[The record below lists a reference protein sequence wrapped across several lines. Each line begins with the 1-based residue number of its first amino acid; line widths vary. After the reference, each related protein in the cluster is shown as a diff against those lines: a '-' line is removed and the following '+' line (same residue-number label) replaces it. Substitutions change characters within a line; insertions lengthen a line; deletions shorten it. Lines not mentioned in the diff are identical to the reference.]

1 MRLLFQR
8 REVPVAVRFDAF
20 TFDAIARQLLRGSA
34 ALHLSPKAFD
44 LLALLIERRTEAVSR
59 TDIHSR
65 LWPNTFVS
73 DGSLAV
79 LVTEIRDVLGDDA
92 GHPVFVQTV
101 HRFGYRFIGNAAE
114 TTCAPAGPSPGT
126 AWLSWGTRRVT
137 LGTGQNLLG
146 RDPAAD
152 VRIDAVGISR
162 RHAMIVVDP
171 HEVTLNDLASKNGT
185 FVNGVR
191 VNDPMS
197 LGERADIQLG
207 SLSIRFVRLSE
218 ISTTETLDLLPR
230 SDHF

>member
-1 MRLLFQR
+1 
-8 REVPVAVRFDAF
+8 VAVRFGAF
-20 TFDAIARQLLRGSA
+20 TFDAIARQVLRGSA

-59 TDIHSR
+59 IDIHTR

-92 GHPVFVQTV
+92 GRPVFVQTV

-114 TTCAPAGPSPGT
+114 TSCTPAGPIPGT
-126 AWLSWGTRRVT
+126 AWLSWGTHRVM

-146 RDPAAD
+146 RGHAAD

-162 RHAMIVVDP
+162 RHAIIVVAP

-185 FVNGVR
+185 FVNGIR
-191 VNDPMS
+191 VNDSMS

-207 SLSIRFVRLSE
+207 SLSIQFVRLGD
-218 ISTTETLDLLPR
+218 ISTTETLDLLPAER
-230 SDHF
+230 SLLRESR